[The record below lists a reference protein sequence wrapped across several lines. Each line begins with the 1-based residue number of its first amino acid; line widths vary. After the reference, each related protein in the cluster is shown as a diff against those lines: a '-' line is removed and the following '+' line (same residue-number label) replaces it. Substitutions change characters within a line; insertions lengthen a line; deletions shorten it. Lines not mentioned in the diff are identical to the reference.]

1 MVIGIG
7 GCSRSGKTTLAELIK
22 NCYSADKTIIIHQDD
37 FIPPTELIPTIN
49 GHIDWECPQ
58 SIDFEAY
65 NKAIVEASGKFE
77 IIIAEG
83 LFAFSNQEINKLY
96 DRRILMHIDKETF
109 VYYKN
114 QDLRW
119 GREPDWYVEH
129 IWNSH
134 LKYGIPT
141 DGEFYLDVEGSK
153 APDIERVIKYLEN
166 GR

>member
-22 NCYSADKTIIIHQDD
+22 DYYSADKATIIHQDD
-37 FIPPTELIPTIN
+37 YIPPTEQILTIN

-58 SIDFEAY
+58 SIDFVAY
-65 NKAIVEASGKFE
+65 RKAIDEAIGKFE
-77 IIIAEG
+77 IVIAEG
-83 LFAFSNQEINKLY
+83 IFAFNDQEINKLY
-96 DRRILMHIDKETF
+96 SKRILMHIDKETF

-119 GREPDWYVEH
+119 GKEPDWYVEH

-141 DGEFYLDVEGSK
+141 DGEFYLNVEGSK
-153 APDIERVIKYLEN
+153 APDMEQVIKYLESE
-166 GR
+166 